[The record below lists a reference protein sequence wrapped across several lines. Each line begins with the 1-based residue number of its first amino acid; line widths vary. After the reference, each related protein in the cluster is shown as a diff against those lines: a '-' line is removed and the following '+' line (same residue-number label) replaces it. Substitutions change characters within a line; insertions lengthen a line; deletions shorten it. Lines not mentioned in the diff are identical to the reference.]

1 MDLSRL
7 RDPKVM
13 ISAGAGGMALLAALG
28 IGIGA
33 LVRSGHNRPPPLPPA
48 VVDSSAPTSLQ
59 VEMGSSD
66 TGLDLTRPL
75 RCFVGGQF
83 VGMLT
88 LKECAQR
95 NGISPGQLDVGLDN
109 SGEIA
114 AASSSAEVLQPL
126 PSAPAPPAA
135 APPPATAPSTPAAS
149 PEAATGPS
157 ANGAAC
163 WRYVGDWRKVGE
175 DMSLD
180 ACVQALFAGKCA
192 RPGSADYGRWDD
204 TTLRLVTGKVERQGS
219 GGGFRTVVR
228 QPAGDCTIPH
238 VEE

>member
-13 ISAGAGGMALLAALG
+13 IVAGAGGLALLAALG

-33 LVRSGHNRPPPLPPA
+33 VVRAGHHEDIPA
-48 VVDSSAPTSLQ
+48 SAELSDSSGPTSLH
-59 VEMGSSD
+59 VEMGTGD
-66 TGLDLTRPL
+66 PGLDLARPL

-95 NGISPGQLDVGLDN
+95 NGISPGQLDVGIDT
-109 SGEIA
+109 SGEVA
-114 AASSSAEVLQPL
+114 AASSSAAVLQPL
-126 PSAPAPPAA
+126 PSAPTPPPAA
-135 APPPATAPSTPAAS
+135 LPQPAQAPSAPAATPEAAAS
-149 PEAATGPS
+149 P
-157 ANGAAC
+157 GAGSAC
-163 WRYVGDWRKVGE
+163 WRYVGEWRKISE

-192 RPGSADYGRWDD
+192 RPGSADYGRWAD

-219 GGGFRTVVR
+219 GGGFRTLVR
-228 QPAGDCTIPH
+228 QPAGECTIPH
-238 VEE
+238 IEE